1 MSKEKIVFYCKNC
14 GNEHS
19 KWHGQCK
26 FCKEWNSL
34 KEMKVSTS
42 ELKSKTDIGSFF
54 KKENIP
60 LKIDEIDI
68 DDEIRLVVEDNEW
81 NRVLGGGLVPGSVC
95 LISGEPGI
103 GKSTLLLQI
112 SMKFNKKVLYVSG
125 EESQQQIK
133 VRSDRIGNGV
143 GETFILSETEI
154 DSVFR
159 QVREI
164 NPEILVIDS
173 IQTLHSK
180 TVDGSAGSVTQI
192 RECTSELI
200 KYAKSTGSAVI
211 LIGHL
216 TKDGNIAGPKVL
228 EHMVDIVI
236 SFEGD
241 NNHAYR
247 ILRAKKNRFGSTSEI
262 GIYEM
267 LSTGLKEVKSPNE
280 IFLTLNNSKMS
291 GHAIGVSM
299 EGIRPLT
306 LEVQALVST
315 AVYGTPQRSSN
326 GFNSKRLNMLLAVL
340 EKRAGIQ
347 LSNKDV
353 FLNITG
359 GIKSEDPSLDLAVV
373 SAILSSY
380 HDTPLNEKI
389 CFASEIGL
397 SGELRPVIKLD
408 KRVLEAE
415 KLGYKVF
422 VTSNFKKDFTK
433 KNGVEI
439 LEIEKI
445 ESLKLTYLNNLI

>member
-1 MSKEKIVFYCKNC
+1 MNKEKVVFYCKNC
-14 GNEHS
+14 GNEHA

-26 FCKEWNSL
+26 YCKEWNSL
-34 KEMKVSTS
+34 KEKKVSS
-42 ELKSKTDIGSFF
+42 IKAKSQTEFGNYF

-60 LKIDEIDI
+60 LRMSEIDSESETRLVVI
-68 DDEIRLVVEDNEW
+68 DDEW
-81 NRVLGGGLVPGSVC
+81 NNVLGGGLVPGSVS

-112 SMKFNKKVLYVSG
+112 SMKFDKRVLYVSG
-125 EESQQQIK
+125 EESLRQIK
-133 VRSDRIGNGV
+133 VRSERIGKGI
-143 GETFILSETEI
+143 GQTYILSETETDNI
-154 DSVFR
+154 FERIKEV
-159 QVREI
+159 
-164 NPEILVIDS
+164 NPEILIIDS

-180 TVDGSAGSVTQI
+180 MIDGSPGSVIQI
-192 RECTSELI
+192 RECSSELI
-200 KYAKSTGSAVI
+200 KYAKNTGSAVI

-228 EHMVDIVI
+228 EHMVDVVM

-241 NNHAYR
+241 NNHSYR

-267 LSTGLKEVKSPNE
+267 LSSGLREVKNPNE
-280 IFLTLNNSKMS
+280 IFLTQNRSEMS
-291 GHAIGVSM
+291 GHAIGMSM

-306 LEVQALVST
+306 LEVQALVSS
-315 AVYGTPQRSSN
+315 AVYGTPQRSST

-340 EKRAGIQ
+340 EKRAGVQ

-359 GIKSEDPSLDLAVV
+359 GVKSEDPSLDLAIV

-380 HDTPLNEKI
+380 HDTPLNDKI

-397 SGELRPVIKLD
+397 SGELRPVQKLE
-408 KRVLEAE
+408 KRISEAK
-415 KLGYKVF
+415 KLGYQVF
-422 VTSNFKKDFTK
+422 VTSNFKKDFTQLK
-433 KNGVEI
+433 HVKI
-439 LEIEKI
+439 LGLDKI
-445 ESLKLTYLNNLI
+445 DSLITHLFE

>member
-1 MSKEKIVFYCKNC
+1 MNKEKVVFYCKNC

-26 FCKEWNSL
+26 YCKEWNSIKEKKINPL
-34 KEMKVSTS
+34 KIKSQS
-42 ELKSKTDIGSFF
+42 EFGNYF

-60 LKIDEIDI
+60 LHINEIDT
-68 DDEIRLVVEDNEW
+68 ENETRLVVNDDEW

-112 SMKFNKKVLYVSG
+112 SMRFDKRVLYISG
-125 EESQQQIK
+125 EESQRQIK
-133 VRSDRIGNGV
+133 VRSERIGTEV
-143 GETFILSETEI
+143 GQIFILSETETENI
-154 DSVFR
+154 FE
-159 QVREI
+159 QIKNI
-164 NPEILVIDS
+164 NPEIVIIDS
-173 IQTLHSK
+173 IQTIHSK
-180 TVDGSAGSVTQI
+180 MIDGSPGSIIQI
-192 RECTSELI
+192 RECSSELI
-200 KYAKSTGSAVI
+200 KYAKNTGSVVI

-228 EHMVDIVI
+228 EHMVDVVI

-241 NNHAYR
+241 NKHAHR

-267 LSTGLKEVKSPNE
+267 LSTGLREVKNPNE
-280 IFLTLNNSKMS
+280 IFLSLNSSKMS

-299 EGIRPLT
+299 EGVRPLT
-306 LEVQALVST
+306 LEVQALVGK
-315 AVYGTPQRSSN
+315 AVYGTPQRSST

-359 GIKSEDPSLDLAVV
+359 GVKSEDPSLDLAVV

-380 HDTPLNEKI
+380 HDNPLNEKI

-397 SGELRPVIKLD
+397 SGELRPVLKLE
-408 KRVLEAE
+408 KRIIEAE
-415 KLGYKVF
+415 KLGYEVF
-422 VTSNFKKDFTK
+422 VTSNFKKESAK
-433 KNGVEI
+433 KRGIKI
-439 LEIEKI
+439 LELEKI
-445 ESLKLTYLNNLI
+445 GSLISNLFK

>member
-1 MSKEKIVFYCKNC
+1 MNKEKVVFYCKNC
-14 GNEHS
+14 GNEHA

-26 FCKEWNSL
+26 YCKEWNSL
-34 KEMKVSTS
+34 KEKKVSS
-42 ELKSKTDIGSFF
+42 IKAKSQTEFGNYF

-60 LKIDEIDI
+60 LRMSEIDSES
-68 DDEIRLVVEDNEW
+68 EIRLVVKDDEW
-81 NRVLGGGLVPGSVC
+81 NNVLGGGLVPGSVS

-112 SMKFNKKVLYVSG
+112 SMKFDKRVLYVSG
-125 EESQQQIK
+125 EESLRQIK
-133 VRSDRIGNGV
+133 VRSERIGKGI
-143 GETFILSETEI
+143 GQTYFLSETEI
-154 DSVFR
+154 ENIFEQIKGV
-159 QVREI
+159 
-164 NPEILVIDS
+164 NPEILIIDS

-180 TVDGSAGSVTQI
+180 MIDGSPGSVNQI
-192 RECTSELI
+192 RECSSELI
-200 KYAKSTGSAVI
+200 KYAKNTGSAVM

-241 NNHAYR
+241 NNHSYR

-267 LSTGLKEVKSPNE
+267 LSSGLREVKNPNE
-280 IFLTLNNSKMS
+280 IFLTQNRSEMS
-291 GHAIGVSM
+291 GHAIGMSM
-299 EGIRPLT
+299 EGMRPLT

-315 AVYGTPQRSSN
+315 AVYGTPQRSST

-340 EKRAGIQ
+340 EKRAGVQ

-359 GIKSEDPSLDLAVV
+359 GVKSEDPSLDLAIV

-380 HDTPLNEKI
+380 HDTPLNDKI

-397 SGELRPVIKLD
+397 SGELRPVQKLD
-408 KRVLEAE
+408 KRISEAK
-415 KLGYKVF
+415 KLGYQVF
-422 VTSNFKKDFTK
+422 VTSNFKKDLAEIK
-433 KNGVEI
+433 GIEI
-439 LEIEKI
+439 LGLDKI
-445 ESLKLTYLNNLI
+445 GSLITKLFE

>member
-1 MSKEKIVFYCKNC
+1 MNKEKVVFFCKNC

-26 FCKEWNSL
+26 YCKEWNSL
-34 KEMKVSTS
+34 KEMKVSPVKIKAQT
-42 ELKSKTDIGSFF
+42 EIGKYF
-54 KKENIP
+54 KQKNIP
-60 LKIDEIDI
+60 VKINEIITDN
-68 DDEIRLVVEDNEW
+68 EIRLIAEDDEW

-112 SMKFNKKVLYVSG
+112 SMKFDKKVLYVSG
-125 EESQQQIK
+125 EESQKQIK
-133 VRSDRIGNGV
+133 VRSNRIGKGAD
-143 GETFILSETEI
+143 EIFILSETETENVYEQI
-154 DSVFR
+154 R
-159 QVREI
+159 KI
-164 NPEILVIDS
+164 KPEIVIIDS

-180 TVDGSAGSVTQI
+180 MVDGSPGSVIQI
-192 RECTSELI
+192 RECSGELI
-200 KYAKSTGSAVI
+200 KYAKITGSSVI

-228 EHMVDIVI
+228 EHMVDVVL

-267 LSTGLKEVKSPNE
+267 LSTGLREVKNPNE
-280 IFLTLNNSKMS
+280 IFLTINKSKMS

-299 EGIRPLT
+299 EGMRPLT
-306 LEVQALVST
+306 LEVQALVSS
-315 AVYGTPQRSSN
+315 AVYGTPQRSTT
-326 GFNSKRLNMLLAVL
+326 GYNSKRLNMLLAVL
-340 EKRAGIQ
+340 EKRAAIQ

-359 GIKSEDPSLDLAVV
+359 GVKSEDPSLDLAIV

-408 KRVLEAE
+408 QRISEAE
-415 KLGYKVF
+415 KLGYEVF
-422 VTSNFKKDFTK
+422 VTSNFRKENIKKK
-433 KNGVEI
+433 RIKI
-439 LEIEKI
+439 LELEKI
-445 ESLKLTYLNNLI
+445 GSLITNLFK

>member
-1 MSKEKIVFYCKNC
+1 MNKEKVVFFCKNC

-26 FCKEWNSL
+26 YCKEWNSL
-34 KEMKVSTS
+34 KEMKVSP
-42 ELKSKTDIGSFF
+42 LKIKSQTEIGKYF
-54 KKENIP
+54 KQENIP
-60 LKIDEIDI
+60 LKMNEIITDN
-68 DDEIRLVVEDNEW
+68 ETRLIVEDDEW

-112 SMKFNKKVLYVSG
+112 SMKFDKKVLYVSG
-125 EESQQQIK
+125 EESQKQIK
-133 VRSDRIGNGV
+133 VRSNRIGRRA
-143 GETFILSETEI
+143 GEIFVFSETETEN
-154 DSVFR
+154 VFEQIR
-159 QVREI
+159 KI
-164 NPEILVIDS
+164 KPEIVIIDS

-180 TVDGSAGSVTQI
+180 MVDGSPGSVIQI
-192 RECTSELI
+192 RECSGELI
-200 KYAKSTGSAVI
+200 KYAKSTGSSVI

-228 EHMVDIVI
+228 EHMVDVVLN
-236 SFEGD
+236 FEGD

-267 LSTGLKEVKSPNE
+267 LSTGLREVKNPNE
-280 IFLTLNNSKMS
+280 IFLTINKSKMS

-299 EGIRPLT
+299 EGMRPLT
-306 LEVQALVST
+306 LEVQALVSS
-315 AVYGTPQRSSN
+315 AVYGTPQRSTT
-326 GFNSKRLNMLLAVL
+326 GYNSKRLNMLLAVL
-340 EKRAGIQ
+340 EKRAEIQ

-359 GIKSEDPSLDLAVV
+359 GIKSEDPSLDLAIV

-408 KRVLEAE
+408 QRISEAE
-415 KLGYKVF
+415 KLGYDVF
-422 VTSNFKKDFTK
+422 VTSNFRKENIKKK
-433 KNGVEI
+433 RIKI
-439 LEIEKI
+439 LELEKI
-445 ESLKLTYLNNLI
+445 GSLITNLFK

>member
-1 MSKEKIVFYCKNC
+1 MNKEKVVFFCKNC

-26 FCKEWNSL
+26 YCKEWNSL
-34 KEMKVSTS
+34 QEMKVSP
-42 ELKSKTDIGSFF
+42 LKIKSQTEIGKYFQQ
-54 KKENIP
+54 ENIP
-60 LKIDEIDI
+60 LKMNEIITDN
-68 DDEIRLVVEDNEW
+68 EIRLTVKDDEW

-112 SMKFNKKVLYVSG
+112 SMKFDKKILYVSG
-125 EESQQQIK
+125 EESQKQIK
-133 VRSDRIGNGV
+133 VRSNRIGKGT
-143 GETFILSETEI
+143 GEIFILSETETENVYEQI
-154 DSVFR
+154 KK
-159 QVREI
+159 I
-164 NPEILVIDS
+164 KPEIVIIDS

-180 TVDGSAGSVTQI
+180 MVDGSPGSVIQI
-192 RECTSELI
+192 RECSGELI
-200 KYAKSTGSAVI
+200 KYAKSTGSSVI

-228 EHMVDIVI
+228 EHMVDVVL

-247 ILRAKKNRFGSTSEI
+247 ILRAKKNRFGSTREI

-267 LSTGLKEVKSPNE
+267 LSTGLREVKNPNE
-280 IFLTLNNSKMS
+280 IFLTMNKSKMS

-306 LEVQALVST
+306 LEVQALVSS
-315 AVYGTPQRSSN
+315 AVYGTPQRSTT
-326 GFNSKRLNMLLAVL
+326 GYNSKRLNMLLAVL
-340 EKRAGIQ
+340 EKRAAIQ

-359 GIKSEDPSLDLAVV
+359 GIKSEDPSLDLAIV

-380 HDTPLNEKI
+380 HDTPLNEKV

-397 SGELRPVIKLD
+397 SGELRPVTKLD
-408 KRVLEAE
+408 QRISEAE
-415 KLGYKVF
+415 KLGYEVF
-422 VTSNFKKDFTK
+422 MTSNFRKENIKKK
-433 KNGVEI
+433 RIKI
-439 LEIEKI
+439 LKLEKI
-445 ESLKLTYLNNLI
+445 GSLVTNLFK

>member
-1 MSKEKIVFYCKNC
+1 MNKEKVVFYCKNC
-14 GNEHS
+14 GNEHT

-26 FCKEWNSL
+26 YCKEWNSL
-34 KEMKVSTS
+34 KEKKVSS
-42 ELKSKTDIGSFF
+42 LKIKPQTEFGNYF

-60 LKIDEIDI
+60 LRMSEIDS
-68 DDEIRLVVEDNEW
+68 ENETRLVVKDDEW

-112 SMKFNKKVLYVSG
+112 SMKFDKIVLYVSG
-125 EESQQQIK
+125 EESQRQIK
-133 VRSDRIGNGV
+133 IRSERIGKGV
-143 GETFILSETEI
+143 GQTFILSETETENI
-154 DSVFR
+154 FE
-159 QVREI
+159 QIKEI
-164 NPEILVIDS
+164 NPEIVIIDS

-180 TVDGSAGSVTQI
+180 MIDGSPGSVIQI
-192 RECTSELI
+192 RECSSELI
-200 KYAKSTGSAVI
+200 KYAKNTGSAVI

-228 EHMVDIVI
+228 EHMVDVVI
-236 SFEGD
+236 SFEGE

-247 ILRAKKNRFGSTSEI
+247 ILRSKKNRFGSTSEI

-267 LSTGLKEVKSPNE
+267 LSTGLREVKNPNE
-280 IFLTLNNSKMS
+280 IFLSLNNSEMS

-299 EGIRPLT
+299 EGMRPLT

-315 AVYGTPQRSSN
+315 AVYGTPQRSAN
-326 GFNSKRLNMLLAVL
+326 GFNSKRLNMLLAML

-359 GIKSEDPSLDLAVV
+359 GVKSEDPSLDLAIV

-380 HDTPLNEKI
+380 HDTPLNKKI

-397 SGELRPVIKLD
+397 SGELRPVFKLD
-408 KRVLEAE
+408 KRISEAE
-415 KLGYKVF
+415 KLGYEVF
-422 VTSNFKKDFTK
+422 VTSNFKKEFSK
-433 KNGVEI
+433 KKVIKI
-439 LEIEKI
+439 LELEKI
-445 ESLKLTYLNNLI
+445 GSLITNLFK

>member
-1 MSKEKIVFYCKNC
+1 MNKEKVVFYCKNC
-14 GNEHS
+14 GNEHA

-26 FCKEWNSL
+26 YCKEWNSL
-34 KEMKVSTS
+34 KEEKVSS
-42 ELKSKTDIGSFF
+42 IKIKSKTEFGNYF

-60 LKIDEIDI
+60 LKMSEIDSEN
-68 DDEIRLVVEDNEW
+68 EIRLVVKDDEW
-81 NRVLGGGLVPGSVC
+81 NRVLGGGIVPGSVC

-112 SMKFNKKVLYVSG
+112 SMKFEKKVLYVSG

-133 VRSDRIGNGV
+133 VRSERIGEGI
-143 GETFILSETEI
+143 GSTFILSETETENI
-154 DSVFR
+154 FEHIK
-159 QVREI
+159 EI
-164 NPEILVIDS
+164 NPEIVIIDS

-180 TVDGSAGSVTQI
+180 RVDGSPGSVIQI
-192 RECTSELI
+192 RECSGELI
-200 KYAKSTGSAVI
+200 KYAKNTGSAVL
-211 LIGHL
+211 LIGHI

-228 EHMVDIVI
+228 EHMVDAVI

-241 NNHAYR
+241 NNHSYR

-267 LSTGLKEVKSPNE
+267 LSSGLREVKNPNE
-280 IFLTLNNSKMS
+280 IFLTLNSSRLS

-315 AVYGTPQRSSN
+315 AVYGTPQRSST

-340 EKRAGIQ
+340 EKRAGIK
-347 LSNKDV
+347 LSDKDI

-359 GIKSEDPSLDLAVV
+359 GVKSEDPSLDLAIV

-397 SGELRPVIKLD
+397 SGELRPVTKLD
-408 KRVLEAE
+408 KRISEAE
-415 KLGYKVF
+415 KLGYEVF
-422 VTSNFKKDFTK
+422 VTSNFKKGFKEK
-433 KNGVEI
+433 KTIKI
-439 LEIEKI
+439 LGLEKI
-445 ESLKLTYLNNLI
+445 GSLITKLFK

>member
-1 MSKEKIVFYCKNC
+1 MSKEKIVFFCKNC

-26 FCKEWNSL
+26 YCKEWNSL
-34 KEMKVSTS
+34 KEMKVSP
-42 ELKSKTDIGSFF
+42 LKIKSQTEIGKYF

-60 LKIDEIDI
+60 LKMNEIITDN
-68 DDEIRLVVEDNEW
+68 EIRLIVKDNEW

-112 SMKFNKKVLYVSG
+112 SMKFDKKILYVSG
-125 EESQQQIK
+125 EESQKQIK
-133 VRSDRIGNGV
+133 VRSNRIGKEA
-143 GETFILSETEI
+143 GEIFILSETETENVYEQI
-154 DSVFR
+154 R
-159 QVREI
+159 KI
-164 NPEILVIDS
+164 KPEIVIIDS

-180 TVDGSAGSVTQI
+180 MVDGSPGSVIQI
-192 RECTSELI
+192 RECSGEFI
-200 KYAKSTGSAVI
+200 KYAKSTGSSVI

-228 EHMVDIVI
+228 EHMVDVVL

-267 LSTGLKEVKSPNE
+267 LSTGLREVKNPNE
-280 IFLTLNNSKMS
+280 IFLTINKSKMS

-299 EGIRPLT
+299 EGMRPLT
-306 LEVQALVST
+306 LEVQALVSS
-315 AVYGTPQRSSN
+315 AVYGTPQRSTT
-326 GFNSKRLNMLLAVL
+326 GYNSKRLNMLLAVL
-340 EKRAGIQ
+340 EKRAAIQ
-347 LSNKDV
+347 LSNKDI

-359 GIKSEDPSLDLAVV
+359 GIKSEDPSLDLAIV

-397 SGELRPVIKLD
+397 SGELRPVVKLD
-408 KRVLEAE
+408 QRISEAE
-415 KLGYKVF
+415 KLGYEVF
-422 VTSNFKKDFTK
+422 VTSNFRKENIKKK
-433 KNGVEI
+433 RIKI
-439 LEIEKI
+439 LELEKI
-445 ESLKLTYLNNLI
+445 GSLITNLFK

>member
-1 MSKEKIVFYCKNC
+1 MNKEKVVFFCKNC

-26 FCKEWNSL
+26 YCKEWNSL
-34 KEMKVSTS
+34 QEMKVSP
-42 ELKSKTDIGSFF
+42 LKIKSQTEIGKYF
-54 KKENIP
+54 KQENIP
-60 LKIDEIDI
+60 LKMNEIVTDN
-68 DDEIRLVVEDNEW
+68 EIRLIIKDEEW

-112 SMKFNKKVLYVSG
+112 SMKFDKKVLYVSG
-125 EESQQQIK
+125 EESQKQIK
-133 VRSDRIGNGV
+133 VRSNRIGKEA
-143 GETFILSETEI
+143 GEIFILSETETENVYEQI
-154 DSVFR
+154 R
-159 QVREI
+159 KI
-164 NPEILVIDS
+164 KPEIVIIDS

-180 TVDGSAGSVTQI
+180 MVDGSPGSVIQI
-192 RECTSELI
+192 RECSGELI
-200 KYAKSTGSAVI
+200 KYAKSTGSSVI

-228 EHMVDIVI
+228 EHMVDVVL

-247 ILRAKKNRFGSTSEI
+247 ILRAKKNRFGSTNEI

-267 LSTGLKEVKSPNE
+267 LSTGLREVKNPNE
-280 IFLTLNNSKMS
+280 IFLTINKSKMS

-299 EGIRPLT
+299 EGMRPLT
-306 LEVQALVST
+306 LEVQALVSS
-315 AVYGTPQRSSN
+315 AVYGTPQRSTT
-326 GFNSKRLNMLLAVL
+326 GYNSKRLNMLLAVL
-340 EKRAGIQ
+340 EKRAAIQ

-359 GIKSEDPSLDLAVV
+359 GIKSEDPSLDLAIV

-380 HDTPLNEKI
+380 HDTPLNEKV

-397 SGELRPVIKLD
+397 SGELRPIIKLD
-408 KRVLEAE
+408 QRISEAE
-415 KLGYKVF
+415 KLGYEVF
-422 VTSNFKKDFTK
+422 VTSNFRKENIKKK
-433 KNGVEI
+433 RIKI
-439 LEIEKI
+439 LELEKI
-445 ESLKLTYLNNLI
+445 GSLITNLFK

>member
-1 MSKEKIVFYCKNC
+1 MNKQKVVFYCKNC
-14 GNEHS
+14 GNEHT

-26 FCKEWNSL
+26 YCKEWNSL
-34 KEMKVSTS
+34 KEKKVSSTKFES
-42 ELKSKTDIGSFF
+42 HTEFTNHF

-60 LKIDEIDI
+60 LRLSQIDSES
-68 DDEIRLVVEDNEW
+68 EVRLVVHDDEW
-81 NRVLGGGLVPGSVC
+81 NRVLGGGLVPGSIC

-112 SMKFNKKVLYVSG
+112 SMKFDKKVLYISG
-125 EESQQQIK
+125 EESQSQIK
-133 VRSDRIGNGV
+133 VRSERIGEGS
-143 GETFILSETEI
+143 GQTFIMSETEI
-154 DSVFR
+154 ENIFEHIK
-159 QVREI
+159 EI
-164 NPEILVIDS
+164 HPEILVIDS

-180 TVDGSAGSVTQI
+180 VIDGSPGSVIQI
-192 RECTSELI
+192 RECSSELI
-200 KYAKSTGSAVI
+200 KYAKNTSSAVI

-228 EHMVDIVI
+228 EHMVDVVI

-241 NNHAYR
+241 NQHSYR

-267 LSTGLKEVKSPNE
+267 LSTGLREVKNPNE
-280 IFLTLNNSKMS
+280 IFLSLNSSKMS

-299 EGIRPLT
+299 EGMRPLI
-306 LEVQALVST
+306 LEVQALVSS

-359 GIKSEDPSLDLAVV
+359 GVKSEDPSLDLAVV

-380 HDTPLNEKI
+380 HDAPLNGKI

-397 SGELRPVIKLD
+397 SGELRPVIKLE
-408 KRVLEAE
+408 KRIFEAE
-415 KLGYKVF
+415 KLGYQLF
-422 VTSNFKKDFTK
+422 VTSNLKDNLNKKK
-433 KNGVEI
+433 GIEI
-439 LEIEKI
+439 LELDKI
-445 ESLKLTYLNNLI
+445 GSLVANLFE

>member
-1 MSKEKIVFYCKNC
+1 MSKEKIVFFCKNC

-26 FCKEWNSL
+26 YCKEWNSL
-34 KEMKVSTS
+34 KEMKVSP
-42 ELKSKTDIGSFF
+42 LKIKSQTEIGKYF

-60 LKIDEIDI
+60 LKMNEIITDN
-68 DDEIRLVVEDNEW
+68 EIRLIVKDDEW

-112 SMKFNKKVLYVSG
+112 SMKFDKKILYVSG
-125 EESQQQIK
+125 EESQKQIK
-133 VRSDRIGNGV
+133 VRSNRIGKEA
-143 GETFILSETEI
+143 GEIFILSETETENVYEQI
-154 DSVFR
+154 R
-159 QVREI
+159 KI
-164 NPEILVIDS
+164 KPEIVIIDS

-180 TVDGSAGSVTQI
+180 MVDGSPGSVIQI
-192 RECTSELI
+192 RECSGELI
-200 KYAKSTGSAVI
+200 KYAKSTGSSVI

-228 EHMVDIVI
+228 EHMVDVVL

-267 LSTGLKEVKSPNE
+267 LSTGLREVKNPNE
-280 IFLTLNNSKMS
+280 IFLTINKSKMS

-299 EGIRPLT
+299 EGMRPLT
-306 LEVQALVST
+306 LEVQALVSS
-315 AVYGTPQRSSN
+315 AVYGTPQRSTT
-326 GFNSKRLNMLLAVL
+326 GYNSKRLNMLLAVL
-340 EKRAGIQ
+340 EKRAAIQ

-359 GIKSEDPSLDLAVV
+359 GIKSEDPSLDLAIV

-397 SGELRPVIKLD
+397 SGELRPVVKLD
-408 KRVLEAE
+408 QRISEAE
-415 KLGYKVF
+415 KLGYEVF
-422 VTSNFKKDFTK
+422 VTSNFRKENIKKK
-433 KNGVEI
+433 RIKI
-439 LEIEKI
+439 LELEKI
-445 ESLKLTYLNNLI
+445 GSLITNLFK

>member
-1 MSKEKIVFYCKNC
+1 MSKEKIVFFCKNC

-26 FCKEWNSL
+26 YCKEWNSL
-34 KEMKVSTS
+34 KEMKVSP
-42 ELKSKTDIGSFF
+42 LKIKSQTEIGKYF

-60 LKIDEIDI
+60 LKMNEIITDN
-68 DDEIRLVVEDNEW
+68 EIRLIVKDDEW

-112 SMKFNKKVLYVSG
+112 SMKFDKKILYVSG
-125 EESQQQIK
+125 EESQKQIK
-133 VRSDRIGNGV
+133 VRSNRIGKEA
-143 GETFILSETEI
+143 GEIFILSETETENVYEQI
-154 DSVFR
+154 R
-159 QVREI
+159 KI
-164 NPEILVIDS
+164 KPEIVIIDS

-180 TVDGSAGSVTQI
+180 MVDGSPGSVIQI
-192 RECTSELI
+192 RECSGELI
-200 KYAKSTGSAVI
+200 KYAKSTGSSVI

-228 EHMVDIVI
+228 EHMVDVVL

-267 LSTGLKEVKSPNE
+267 LSTGLREVKNPNE
-280 IFLTLNNSKMS
+280 IFLTINKSKMS
-291 GHAIGVSM
+291 GHAIGVTM

-306 LEVQALVST
+306 LEVQALVSS
-315 AVYGTPQRSSN
+315 AVYGTPQRSTT
-326 GFNSKRLNMLLAVL
+326 GYNSKRLNMLLAVL
-340 EKRAGIQ
+340 EKRAAIQ

-359 GIKSEDPSLDLAVV
+359 GIKSEDPSLDLAIV

-397 SGELRPVIKLD
+397 SGELRPVVKLD
-408 KRVLEAE
+408 QRISEAE
-415 KLGYKVF
+415 KLGYEVF
-422 VTSNFKKDFTK
+422 VTSNFRKENIKKK
-433 KNGVEI
+433 RIKI
-439 LEIEKI
+439 LELEKI
-445 ESLKLTYLNNLI
+445 GSLITNLFK

>member
-1 MSKEKIVFYCKNC
+1 MSKEKIVFFCKNC

-26 FCKEWNSL
+26 YCKEWNSL
-34 KEMKVSTS
+34 KEMKVSP
-42 ELKSKTDIGSFF
+42 LKIKSQTEIGKYF

-60 LKIDEIDI
+60 LKMNEIITDN
-68 DDEIRLVVEDNEW
+68 EIRLTVKDDEW

-112 SMKFNKKVLYVSG
+112 SMKFDKKILYVSG
-125 EESQQQIK
+125 EESQKQIK
-133 VRSDRIGNGV
+133 VRSNRIGKEA
-143 GETFILSETEI
+143 GEIFILSETETENVYEQI
-154 DSVFR
+154 R
-159 QVREI
+159 KI
-164 NPEILVIDS
+164 KPEIVIIDS

-180 TVDGSAGSVTQI
+180 MVDGSPGSVIQI
-192 RECTSELI
+192 RECSGELI
-200 KYAKSTGSAVI
+200 KYAKSTGSSVI

-228 EHMVDIVI
+228 EHMVDVVL

-267 LSTGLKEVKSPNE
+267 LSTGLREVKNPNE
-280 IFLTLNNSKMS
+280 IFLTINKSKMS
-291 GHAIGVSM
+291 GHAIGVTM

-306 LEVQALVST
+306 LEVQALVSS
-315 AVYGTPQRSSN
+315 AVYGTPQRSTT
-326 GFNSKRLNMLLAVL
+326 GYNSKRLNMLLAVL
-340 EKRAGIQ
+340 EKRAAIQ
-347 LSNKDV
+347 LSNKDI

-359 GIKSEDPSLDLAVV
+359 GIKSEDPSLDLAIV

-397 SGELRPVIKLD
+397 SGELRPVVKLD
-408 KRVLEAE
+408 QRISEAE
-415 KLGYKVF
+415 KLGYEVF
-422 VTSNFKKDFTK
+422 VTSNFKKDNIK
-433 KNGVEI
+433 KKHIKI
-439 LEIEKI
+439 LELEKI
-445 ESLKLTYLNNLI
+445 GSLITNLFK

>member
-1 MSKEKIVFYCKNC
+1 MNKEKVVYYCKVC

-26 FCKEWNSL
+26 YCQEWNSL
-34 KEMKVSTS
+34 KEIKASY
-42 ELKSKTDIGSFF
+42 LKTESQAKIGNFF
-54 KKENIP
+54 KKENSP
-60 LKIDEIDI
+60 LRINEINSDN
-68 DDEIRLVVEDNEW
+68 EARLSIEDSEW

-133 VRSDRIGNGV
+133 VRSERIGKGASN
-143 GETFILSETEI
+143 TFVLSETETESI
-154 DSVFR
+154 FK
-159 QVREI
+159 QIQELE
-164 NPEILVIDS
+164 PEILVIDS
-173 IQTLHSK
+173 IQTLHSRV
-180 TVDGSAGSVTQI
+180 VDGSPGSVIQI
-192 RECTSELI
+192 RECTGELI

-211 LIGHL
+211 LIGHQ

-228 EHMVDIVI
+228 EHMVDVVI
-236 SFEGD
+236 SFEGES
-241 NNHAYR
+241 NHAYR

-267 LSTGLKEVKSPNE
+267 LSTGLKAVKSPNE
-280 IFLTLNNSKMS
+280 IFLTFNNSKMS
-291 GHAIGVSM
+291 GHAIGISM

-306 LEVQALVST
+306 LEVQALVSS

-340 EKRAGIQ
+340 QKRAGIQ

-397 SGELRPVIKLD
+397 SGELRSVIKLD
-408 KRVLEAE
+408 KRISEAE
-415 KLGYKVF
+415 KLGYEVF
-422 VTSNFKKDFTK
+422 VTSRFKKEITTK
-433 KNGVEI
+433 KDIKI
-439 LEIEKI
+439 LEVEKI
-445 ESLKLTYLNNLI
+445 ESLITNLFK

>member
-1 MSKEKIVFYCKNC
+1 MNKEKVVFFCKNC

-26 FCKEWNSL
+26 YCKEWNSL
-34 KEMKVSTS
+34 KEMKVSP
-42 ELKSKTDIGSFF
+42 LKIKSQTEIGKYF

-60 LKIDEIDI
+60 LKMNEIITDN
-68 DDEIRLVVEDNEW
+68 EIRLTIQDDEW

-112 SMKFNKKVLYVSG
+112 SMKFDKKILYVSG
-125 EESQQQIK
+125 EESQKQIK
-133 VRSDRIGNGV
+133 VRSNRIGKGT
-143 GETFILSETEI
+143 GEIFILSETETENVYEQI
-154 DSVFR
+154 R
-159 QVREI
+159 KI
-164 NPEILVIDS
+164 KPEIVIIDS

-180 TVDGSAGSVTQI
+180 MVDGYPGSVIQI
-192 RECTSELI
+192 RECSGELI
-200 KYAKSTGSAVI
+200 KYAKSTGSSVI

-228 EHMVDIVI
+228 EHMVDVVL

-247 ILRAKKNRFGSTSEI
+247 ILRAKKNRFGSTREI

-267 LSTGLKEVKSPNE
+267 LSTGLREVKNPNE
-280 IFLTLNNSKMS
+280 IFLTMNKSKMS

-299 EGIRPLT
+299 EGMRPLT
-306 LEVQALVST
+306 LEVQALVSS
-315 AVYGTPQRSSN
+315 AVYGTPQRSTT
-326 GFNSKRLNMLLAVL
+326 GYNSKRLNMLLAVL
-340 EKRAGIQ
+340 EKRAAIQ
-347 LSNKDV
+347 LSNKDI

-359 GIKSEDPSLDLAVV
+359 GIKSEDPSLDLAIV

-397 SGELRPVIKLD
+397 SGELRPVTKLD
-408 KRVLEAE
+408 QRISEAE
-415 KLGYKVF
+415 KLGYEVF
-422 VTSNFKKDFTK
+422 MTSNFRKENIKKK
-433 KNGVEI
+433 RIKI
-439 LEIEKI
+439 LELEKI
-445 ESLKLTYLNNLI
+445 GSLITKLFK

>member
-1 MSKEKIVFYCKNC
+1 MNKEKIVFFCNNC
-14 GNEHS
+14 GNEHA

-26 FCKEWNSL
+26 YCKEWNSL
-34 KEMKVSTS
+34 KEVRESSIKI
-42 ELKSKTDIGSFF
+42 KSQIEIADYF
-54 KKENIP
+54 KKESIP
-60 LKIDEIDI
+60 LRINEINS
-68 DDEIRLVVEDNEW
+68 ENLMRLRVNDSEW
-81 NRVLGGGLVPGSVC
+81 NRVLGGGLVPGSIC

-112 SMKFNKKVLYVSG
+112 SIKFDKRILYVSG

-133 VRSDRIGNGV
+133 VRSDRIGEEL
-143 GETFILSETEI
+143 GEVFILSETEI
-154 DSVFR
+154 ESVFKHIKK
-159 QVREI
+159 I
-164 NPEILVIDS
+164 NPEIVIIDS

-180 TVDGSAGSVTQI
+180 RVEGSPGSVIQI
-192 RECTSELI
+192 RDCSNELI

-228 EHMVDIVI
+228 EHMVDVVI

-267 LSTGLKEVKSPNE
+267 SSSGLKEVKNPNE

-299 EGIRPLT
+299 EGMRPLN
-306 LEVQALVST
+306 LEVQALVGK

-380 HDTPLNEKI
+380 HDTPINEKI

-397 SGELRPVIKLD
+397 SGELRPVIKLE
-408 KRVLEAE
+408 KRISEAE
-415 KLGYKVF
+415 KLGYEVF
-422 VTSNFKKDFTK
+422 VTSNFKKENIK
-433 KNGVEI
+433 KNRIEI
-439 LEIEKI
+439 LEINKI
-445 ESLKLTYLNNLI
+445 GGLMAKLFK

>member
-1 MSKEKIVFYCKNC
+1 MNKEKVVFFCKNC

-26 FCKEWNSL
+26 YCKEWNSL
-34 KEMKVSTS
+34 KEMKVSP
-42 ELKSKTDIGSFF
+42 LKIKSQTEIGKYF

-60 LKIDEIDI
+60 LKMNEIITDN
-68 DDEIRLVVEDNEW
+68 EIRLIVKDDEW

-112 SMKFNKKVLYVSG
+112 SMKFDKKVLYVSG
-125 EESQQQIK
+125 EESQKQIK
-133 VRSDRIGNGV
+133 VRSNRIGKV
-143 GETFILSETEI
+143 AGEIFILSETETENVYEQI
-154 DSVFR
+154 KK
-159 QVREI
+159 I
-164 NPEILVIDS
+164 KPEIVIIDS

-180 TVDGSAGSVTQI
+180 MVDGSRGSVIQI
-192 RECTSELI
+192 RECSGELI
-200 KYAKSTGSAVI
+200 KYAKSTGSSVI

-228 EHMVDIVI
+228 EHMVDVVL

-241 NNHAYR
+241 SNHAYR
-247 ILRAKKNRFGSTSEI
+247 ILRAKKNRFGSTNEI

-267 LSTGLKEVKSPNE
+267 LSTGLREVKNPNE
-280 IFLTLNNSKMS
+280 IFLTINKSKMS

-299 EGIRPLT
+299 EGMRPLT
-306 LEVQALVST
+306 LEVQALVSS
-315 AVYGTPQRSSN
+315 AVYGTPQRSTT
-326 GFNSKRLNMLLAVL
+326 GYNSKRLNMLLAVL
-340 EKRAGIQ
+340 EKRAAIQ

-359 GIKSEDPSLDLAVV
+359 GIKSEDPSLDLAIV

-380 HDTPLNEKI
+380 HDTPLNEKV

-408 KRVLEAE
+408 QRISEAE
-415 KLGYKVF
+415 KLGYEVF
-422 VTSNFKKDFTK
+422 VTSNFRKENIKKK
-433 KNGVEI
+433 RIKI
-439 LEIEKI
+439 LELEKI
-445 ESLKLTYLNNLI
+445 GSLITNLFK

>member
-1 MSKEKIVFYCKNC
+1 MNKAKVVFYCKNC
-14 GNEHS
+14 GNEHA

-26 FCKEWNSL
+26 YCKEWNSL
-34 KEMKVSTS
+34 KEKKVSS
-42 ELKSKTDIGSFF
+42 LKIKSQTEFGNYS

-60 LKIDEIDI
+60 LKISEIDSE
-68 DDEIRLVVEDNEW
+68 DEIRLIVKDDEW
-81 NRVLGGGLVPGSVC
+81 NRVLGGGLVLGSVC

-103 GKSTLLLQI
+103 GKSTLLLQT

-125 EESQQQIK
+125 EESQRQIK
-133 VRSDRIGNGV
+133 VRSERIGKAIGQ
-143 GETFILSETEI
+143 TFILSETELETI
-154 DSVFR
+154 FE
-159 QVREI
+159 QINGI
-164 NPEILVIDS
+164 NPEIVIIDS

-180 TVDGSAGSVTQI
+180 MIDGSPGSVTQI
-192 RECTSELI
+192 RDCSSELI

-216 TKDGNIAGPKVL
+216 TKDGSIAGPKVL
-228 EHMVDIVI
+228 EHMVDVVI

-241 NNHAYR
+241 NNNAFR

-267 LSTGLKEVKSPNE
+267 LSTGLREVKNPNE
-280 IFLTLNNSKMS
+280 IFLTLNSSKLS
-291 GHAIGVSM
+291 GCAIGVSM

-315 AVYGTPQRSSN
+315 AVYGTPQRSST

-340 EKRAGIQ
+340 EKRAGVQ

-359 GIKSEDPSLDLAVV
+359 GVKSEDPSLDLAIV

-380 HDTPLNEKI
+380 HDTPIDKKI

-397 SGELRPVIKLD
+397 SGELRPVIRLD
-408 KRVLEAE
+408 KRISEAE

-422 VTSNFKKDFTK
+422 VTSGCIKESAKRK
-433 KNGVEI
+433 GIKI
-439 LEIEKI
+439 LELEKI
-445 ESLKLTYLNNLI
+445 GGLINNLFE

>member
-1 MSKEKIVFYCKNC
+1 MSKEKIVFFCKNC

-26 FCKEWNSL
+26 YCKEWNSL
-34 KEMKVSTS
+34 KEMKVSP
-42 ELKSKTDIGSFF
+42 LKIKSQTEIGKYF

-60 LKIDEIDI
+60 LKMNEIITDN
-68 DDEIRLVVEDNEW
+68 EIRLIVKDDEW

-112 SMKFNKKVLYVSG
+112 SMKFDKKILYVSG
-125 EESQQQIK
+125 EESQKQIK
-133 VRSDRIGNGV
+133 VRSNRIGKEA
-143 GETFILSETEI
+143 GEIFILSETETENVYEQI
-154 DSVFR
+154 R
-159 QVREI
+159 KI
-164 NPEILVIDS
+164 KPEIVIIDS

-180 TVDGSAGSVTQI
+180 MVDGSPGSVIQI
-192 RECTSELI
+192 RECSGELI
-200 KYAKSTGSAVI
+200 KYAKSTGSSVI

-228 EHMVDIVI
+228 EHMVDVVL

-267 LSTGLKEVKSPNE
+267 LSTGLREVKNPNE
-280 IFLTLNNSKMS
+280 IFLTINKSKMS

-299 EGIRPLT
+299 EGMRPLT
-306 LEVQALVST
+306 LEVQALVSS
-315 AVYGTPQRSSN
+315 AVYGTPQRSTT
-326 GFNSKRLNMLLAVL
+326 GYNSKRLNMLLAVL
-340 EKRAGIQ
+340 EKRAAIQ

-359 GIKSEDPSLDLAVV
+359 GIKSEDPSLDLAIV

-397 SGELRPVIKLD
+397 SGELRPVVKLD
-408 KRVLEAE
+408 QRISEAE
-415 KLGYKVF
+415 KLGYEVF
-422 VTSNFKKDFTK
+422 VTSNFRKENIKKRRIK
-433 KNGVEI
+433 I
-439 LEIEKI
+439 LELEKI
-445 ESLKLTYLNNLI
+445 GSLITNLFK

>member
-1 MSKEKIVFYCKNC
+1 MSKEKIVFFCKNC

-26 FCKEWNSL
+26 YCKEWNSL
-34 KEMKVSTS
+34 KEIKVSP
-42 ELKSKTDIGSFF
+42 LKIKSQTEIGKYF

-60 LKIDEIDI
+60 LKMNEIITDN
-68 DDEIRLVVEDNEW
+68 EIRLIVKDDEW

-112 SMKFNKKVLYVSG
+112 SMKFDKKILYVSG
-125 EESQQQIK
+125 EESQKQIK
-133 VRSDRIGNGV
+133 VRSNRIGKEA
-143 GETFILSETEI
+143 GEIFILSETETENVYEQI
-154 DSVFR
+154 R
-159 QVREI
+159 KI
-164 NPEILVIDS
+164 KPEIVIIDS

-180 TVDGSAGSVTQI
+180 MVDGSPGSVIQI
-192 RECTSELI
+192 RECSGELI
-200 KYAKSTGSAVI
+200 KYAKSTGSSVI

-228 EHMVDIVI
+228 EHMVDVVL

-267 LSTGLKEVKSPNE
+267 LSTGLREVKNPNE
-280 IFLTLNNSKMS
+280 IFLTINKSKMS

-299 EGIRPLT
+299 EGMRPLT
-306 LEVQALVST
+306 LEVQALVSS
-315 AVYGTPQRSSN
+315 AVYGTPQRSTT
-326 GFNSKRLNMLLAVL
+326 GYNSKRLNMLLAVL
-340 EKRAGIQ
+340 EKRAAIQ

-359 GIKSEDPSLDLAVV
+359 GIKSEDPSLDLAIV

-397 SGELRPVIKLD
+397 SGELRPVVKLD
-408 KRVLEAE
+408 QRISEAE
-415 KLGYKVF
+415 KLGYEVF
-422 VTSNFKKDFTK
+422 VTSNFRKENIKKK
-433 KNGVEI
+433 RIKI
-439 LEIEKI
+439 LELEKI
-445 ESLKLTYLNNLI
+445 GSLITNLFK

>member
-1 MSKEKIVFYCKNC
+1 MSKEKIVFFCKNC

-26 FCKEWNSL
+26 YCKEWNSL
-34 KEMKVSTS
+34 KEMKVSP
-42 ELKSKTDIGSFF
+42 LKIKSQTEIGKYF

-60 LKIDEIDI
+60 LKMNEIITDN
-68 DDEIRLVVEDNEW
+68 EIRLIVKDDEW

-112 SMKFNKKVLYVSG
+112 SMKFDKKILYVSG
-125 EESQQQIK
+125 EESQKQIK
-133 VRSDRIGNGV
+133 VRSNRIGKEA
-143 GETFILSETEI
+143 GEIFILSETETENVYEQI
-154 DSVFR
+154 R
-159 QVREI
+159 KI
-164 NPEILVIDS
+164 KPEIVIIDS

-180 TVDGSAGSVTQI
+180 MVDGSPGSVIQI
-192 RECTSELI
+192 RECSGEFI
-200 KYAKSTGSAVI
+200 KYAKSTGSSVI

-228 EHMVDIVI
+228 EHMVDVVL

-267 LSTGLKEVKSPNE
+267 LSTGLREVKNPNE
-280 IFLTLNNSKMS
+280 IFLTINKSKMS

-299 EGIRPLT
+299 EGMRPLT
-306 LEVQALVST
+306 LEVQALVSS
-315 AVYGTPQRSSN
+315 AVYGTPQRSTT
-326 GFNSKRLNMLLAVL
+326 GYNSKRLNMLLAVL
-340 EKRAGIQ
+340 EKRAAIQ
-347 LSNKDV
+347 LSNKDI

-359 GIKSEDPSLDLAVV
+359 GIKSEDPSLDLAIV

-397 SGELRPVIKLD
+397 SGELRPVVKLD
-408 KRVLEAE
+408 QRISEAE
-415 KLGYKVF
+415 KLGYEVF
-422 VTSNFKKDFTK
+422 VTSNFRKENIKKK
-433 KNGVEI
+433 RIKI
-439 LEIEKI
+439 LELEKI
-445 ESLKLTYLNNLI
+445 GSLITNLFK

>member
-1 MSKEKIVFYCKNC
+1 MSKEKIVFFCKNC

-26 FCKEWNSL
+26 YCKEWNSL
-34 KEMKVSTS
+34 KEMKVSP
-42 ELKSKTDIGSFF
+42 LKIKSQTEIGKYF

-60 LKIDEIDI
+60 LKMNEIITDN
-68 DDEIRLVVEDNEW
+68 EIRLIVKDDEW

-112 SMKFNKKVLYVSG
+112 SMKFDKKILYVSG
-125 EESQQQIK
+125 EESQKQIK
-133 VRSDRIGNGV
+133 VRSNRIGKEA
-143 GETFILSETEI
+143 GEIFILSETETENVYEQI
-154 DSVFR
+154 R
-159 QVREI
+159 KI
-164 NPEILVIDS
+164 KPEIVIIDS

-180 TVDGSAGSVTQI
+180 MVDGSPGSVIQI
-192 RECTSELI
+192 RECSGELI
-200 KYAKSTGSAVI
+200 KYAKSTGSSVI

-228 EHMVDIVI
+228 EHMVDVVL

-267 LSTGLKEVKSPNE
+267 LSTGLREVKNPNE
-280 IFLTLNNSKMS
+280 IFLTINKSKMS

-299 EGIRPLT
+299 EGMRPLT
-306 LEVQALVST
+306 LEVQALVSS
-315 AVYGTPQRSSN
+315 AVYGTPQRSTT
-326 GFNSKRLNMLLAVL
+326 GYNSKRLNMLLAVL
-340 EKRAGIQ
+340 EKRAAIQ
-347 LSNKDV
+347 LSNKDI

-359 GIKSEDPSLDLAVV
+359 GIKSEDPSLDLAIV

-397 SGELRPVIKLD
+397 SGELRPVVKLD
-408 KRVLEAE
+408 QRISEAE
-415 KLGYKVF
+415 KLGYEVF
-422 VTSNFKKDFTK
+422 VTSDFRKENIKKK
-433 KNGVEI
+433 RIKI
-439 LEIEKI
+439 LELEKI
-445 ESLKLTYLNNLI
+445 GSLITNLFK

>member
-1 MSKEKIVFYCKNC
+1 MSKEKIVFFCKNC

-26 FCKEWNSL
+26 YCKEWNSL
-34 KEMKVSTS
+34 KEMKVSP
-42 ELKSKTDIGSFF
+42 LKIKSQTEIGKYF

-60 LKIDEIDI
+60 LKMNEIITDN
-68 DDEIRLVVEDNEW
+68 EIRLIVKDDEW

-112 SMKFNKKVLYVSG
+112 SMKFDKKILYVSG
-125 EESQQQIK
+125 EESQKQIK
-133 VRSDRIGNGV
+133 VRSNRIGKEA
-143 GETFILSETEI
+143 GEIFILSETETENVYEQI
-154 DSVFR
+154 R
-159 QVREI
+159 KI
-164 NPEILVIDS
+164 KPEIVIIDS

-180 TVDGSAGSVTQI
+180 MVDGSPGSVIQI
-192 RECTSELI
+192 RECSGELI
-200 KYAKSTGSAVI
+200 KYAKSTGSSVI

-228 EHMVDIVI
+228 EHMVDVVL

-267 LSTGLKEVKSPNE
+267 LSTGLREVKNPNE
-280 IFLTLNNSKMS
+280 IFLTINKSKMS

-299 EGIRPLT
+299 EGMRPLT
-306 LEVQALVST
+306 LEVQALVSS
-315 AVYGTPQRSSN
+315 AVYGTPQRSTT
-326 GFNSKRLNMLLAVL
+326 GYNSKRLNMLLAVL
-340 EKRAGIQ
+340 EKRAAIQ

-359 GIKSEDPSLDLAVV
+359 GIKSEDPSLDLAIV

-397 SGELRPVIKLD
+397 SGELRPVVKLD
-408 KRVLEAE
+408 QRISEAE
-415 KLGYKVF
+415 KLGYEVF
-422 VTSNFKKDFTK
+422 VTSDFRKENIKKK
-433 KNGVEI
+433 RIKI
-439 LEIEKI
+439 LELEKI
-445 ESLKLTYLNNLI
+445 GSLITNLFK